1 MVRIAVARRR
11 GYIAYR
17 KQRGIPMARIALK
30 QDHELEPQVLKAVRA
45 MEAKGADSSTARGLA
60 NCQALF
66 DSYFKFYL
74 PARAGRAVSEELI
87 ELVRLKIARHN
98 DCFT

>member
-1 MVRIAVARRR
+1 MPRIS
-11 GYIAYR
+11 
-17 KQRGIPMARIALK
+17 LK
-30 QDHELEPQVLKAVRA
+30 TDSELPAHVLSTVKA
-45 MEAKGADSSTARGLA
+45 MEEKGADASVSRGLA
-60 NCQALF
+60 HCQEMF

-74 PARAGRAVSEELI
+74 PARQGRSIEDTLI